1 MLSSTSKPGEIPLVE
16 VNVASNA
23 ADIQQSCGESKSVLI
38 APEAGSPEA
47 LEIQF
52 RLYLQEYGVT
62 FEQKKEIQYKI
73 CQAIKYYTSINRSW
87 NSIKI
92 SETEDKILFDWFRK
106 FCPELII
113 EIEDKWILSNNN
125 LFPLKVYL
133 ALYDPNLT
141 VRKYYIRVPN
151 DDPVDD
157 QDDGFSCRRFK
168 TDRKEL
174 SVGRDASWEHPIL
187 HETAHQFSVKDQK
200 VFELIWGNPKFRP
213 FFDTPAYTDKYGSG
227 SKTAIQRLNDHKS
240 KFFANKDI
248 MAKMKTWGIE
258 WVWNA
263 IENPEDIDINDP
275 KFGRFVVVK
284 PE

>member
-1 MLSSTSKPGEIPLVE
+1 MMLSQTINKPGEIPLVD
-16 VNVASNA
+16 VAVIA
-23 ADIQQSCGESKSVLI
+23 HHIPL
-38 APEAGSPEA
+38 APEALG
-47 LEIQF
+47 LQF
-52 RLYLQEYGVT
+52 RLYLQESGVT
-62 FEQKKEIQYKI
+62 PEQKKEIQYKI
-73 CQAIKYYTSINRSW
+73 CQAIKYYTSINRTW

-92 SETEDKILFDWFRK
+92 SEDEILFNWFRQ

-113 EIEDKWILSNNN
+113 NIDGKWILSNNK

-141 VRKYYIRVPN
+141 VRKYYIKVPN

-157 QDDGFSCRRFK
+157 QDDDQDDGISCRRKFK
-168 TDRKEL
+168 TVRKEL

-213 FFDTPAYTDKYGSG
+213 FFDTPVYTDKYGSG

-248 MAKMKTWGIE
+248 MEKMNRWGIE

-263 IENPEDIDINDP
+263 SENPEDIDINDP

>member
-1 MLSSTSKPGEIPLVE
+1 MLSSTINRTGKIPLVGEIPLVD
-16 VNVASNA
+16 VNVAVI
-23 ADIQQSCGESKSVLI
+23 ADHIPH

-47 LEIQF
+47 LGLQF
-52 RLYLQEYGVT
+52 RLYLQESGVT
-62 FEQKKEIQYKI
+62 PKQKKEIQYKI
-73 CQAIKYYTSINRSW
+73 CQAIKYYTSIHRSW

-92 SETEDKILFDWFRK
+92 SETEDKILFDWFIN
-106 FCPELII
+106 FCPDLII
-113 EIEDKWILSNNN
+113 KIDDKWILSNNE

-141 VRKYYIRVPN
+141 VRDYYIRVPN

-157 QDDGFSCRRFK
+157 QDRRRFK
-168 TDRKEL
+168 TVRERL

-213 FFDTPAYTDKYGSG
+213 FFDTPAYTDKYGDG

-248 MAKMKTWGIE
+248 MEKMKTWGIE

-263 IENPEDIDINDP
+263 SENPENIDINDP

-284 PE
+284 SE